1 MEQPL
6 VTVVVVS
13 YNHSQFIKENLDSIK
28 NQTYKNIQ
36 LIVGDDAS
44 PDHSVQFFEQ
54 WLQENNYPAEKNFHT
69 KNTGLPT
76 MLNECLELAKGKYI
90 KIIAADDFLHPE
102 SIEKSVSALE
112 KLGNEYGMSFSH
124 THAVNNDS
132 QIIEDIADYD
142 ALGKI
147 DPYIF
152 REELLKG
159 NRIAALTVLLR
170 TDVVRETGQYD
181 AQFIIEDYYRWLKV
195 SQKYLI
201 AYIPE
206 KLAYYRLHTDNISK
220 VKADRIEME
229 AALLQMMFDKK
240 GVSRGSINYIT
251 QKLYQSGAQLP
262 EEYINAYHA
271 YPFRS
276 KKLDFAVKK
285 KLPVSLYK
293 VLKKII

>member
-13 YNHSQFIKENLDSIK
+13 YNQSQFIKENLDSIK
-28 NQTYKNIQ
+28 NQTYRNIQ

-44 PDHSVQFFEQ
+44 PDHSVEVFEQ

-102 SIEKSVSALE
+102 SIEKSVSVLE
-112 KLGNEYGMSFSH
+112 RLGNEYGMSFSH

-147 DPYIF
+147 DPYVF

-251 QKLYQSGAQLP
+251 QKLYQSGTQLP
-262 EEYINAYHA
+262 EEYINAYHT

>member
-44 PDHSVQFFEQ
+44 PDHSVKVFEQ

-69 KNTGLPT
+69 QNTGLPT

-102 SIEKSVSALE
+102 SIEKSVSTLE

-124 THAVNNDS
+124 THAVNNYS
-132 QIIEDIADYD
+132 EIIEDIADYD
-142 ALGKI
+142 ALGNI
-147 DPYIF
+147 DPYVF

-229 AALLQMMFDKK
+229 AAMLQMMFDKK

-251 QKLYQSGAQLP
+251 QKLYQSGTQFP

>member
-44 PDHSVQFFEQ
+44 PDHSVEVFEQ
-54 WLQENNYPAEKNFHT
+54 WLKENNYPAEKNFHT
-69 KNTGLPT
+69 QNTGLPT
-76 MLNECLELAKGKYI
+76 MLNECMDLARGKYI

-102 SIEKSVSALE
+102 SIEKSVAALE
-112 KLGNEYGMSFSH
+112 KAGPEYGMSFSH
-124 THAVNNDS
+124 TYAINNES
-132 QIIEDIADYD
+132 EITEDIADYN
-142 ALGKI
+142 ALGNI

-152 REELLKG
+152 REELVKG

-170 TDVVRETGQYD
+170 TDVVRETGKYD
-181 AQFIIEDYYRWLKV
+181 AEFIIEDYYRWLKV
-195 SQKYLI
+195 SEKYLI

-220 VKADRIEME
+220 VRANRIEME
-229 AALLQMMFDKK
+229 AARLQMMFDKK
-240 GVSRGSINYIT
+240 GVARSGINYIT

-262 EEYINAYHA
+262 EEYLDAYHT
-271 YPFRS
+271 YPFHSR
-276 KKLDFAVKK
+276 KLDFAVRK
-285 KLPVSLYK
+285 KLPVTLYK
-293 VLKKII
+293 ILKKII

>member
-1 MEQPL
+1 MDQPL

-13 YNHSQFIKENLDSIK
+13 YNQSQFIKENLDSIK

-44 PDHSVQFFEQ
+44 PDHSVEVFEQ
-54 WLQENNYPAEKNFHT
+54 WLQENNYSAAKNFHT

-76 MLNECLELAKGKYI
+76 MLNECLDLAKGKYI

-102 SIEKSVSALE
+102 SLEKSVYILE

-142 ALGKI
+142 ALGNI

-170 TDVVRETGQYD
+170 TDVVRETGKYD
-181 AQFIIEDYYRWLKV
+181 SQFIIEDYYRWLKV

-206 KLAYYRLHTDNISK
+206 KLAYYRLHADNISK

-229 AALLQMMFDKK
+229 AATLQMMFDKK
-240 GVSRGSINYIT
+240 GVSRGSINHIT
-251 QKLYQSGAQLP
+251 QKLYQSGTQLP

-276 KKLDFAVKK
+276 KKLDFAIKK
-285 KLPVSLYK
+285 NLPVSLYK
-293 VLKKII
+293 ILKKVM

>member
-1 MEQPL
+1 MENPL

-13 YNHSQFIKENLDSIK
+13 YNQSQFIKENLDSIK

-44 PDHSVQFFEQ
+44 PDHSVEVFEQ
-54 WLQENNYPAEKNFHT
+54 WLQENNYSAEKNFHT

-76 MLNECLELAKGKYI
+76 MLNECMELAKGKYI

-102 SIEKSVSALE
+102 SIEKSVAALE
-112 KLGNEYGMSFSH
+112 KSGPEYGMSFSH

-132 QIIEDIADYD
+132 QITEDIADYN
-142 ALGKI
+142 ALGNI
-147 DPYIF
+147 DPHLF

-195 SQKYLI
+195 SEKYLI

-206 KLAYYRLHTDNISK
+206 KLAYYRLHADNISK

-229 AALLQMMFDKK
+229 AATLQMMFDKK

-251 QKLYQSGAQLP
+251 QKLYLSGAQLP

-276 KKLDFAVKK
+276 KKLDFAIKK
-285 KLPVSLYK
+285 NLPVSLYK

>member
-13 YNHSQFIKENLDSIK
+13 YNQSQFIKENLDSIK

-44 PDHSVQFFEQ
+44 PDHSVDVFEQ
-54 WLQENNYPAEKNFHT
+54 WLLENNYPAEKNFHT

-76 MLNECLELAKGKYI
+76 MLNECVELAKGKYL

-112 KLGNEYGMSFSH
+112 ILGNEYGMSYSH
-124 THAVNNDS
+124 THAINNDS
-132 QIIEDIADYD
+132 QTIEDIADYN
-142 ALGKI
+142 ALGQI
-147 DPYIF
+147 DPYLF

-170 TDVVRETGQYD
+170 TDVVKETGKYD
-181 AQFIIEDYYRWLKV
+181 SQFIIEDYYRWLKV
-195 SQKYLI
+195 SEKYLI

-229 AALLQMMFDKK
+229 AAMIQMMFDKTGIAK
-240 GVSRGSINYIT
+240 GSINYTT
-251 QKLYQSGAQLP
+251 QKLYKSGVKFP
-262 EEYINAYHA
+262 EEYLKAYGN
-271 YPFRS
+271 YPFHLKNLEVAI
-276 KKLDFAVKK
+276 KKN
-285 KLPVSLYK
+285 LPVLFYK
-293 VLKKII
+293 ILKKFI

>member
-1 MEQPL
+1 MDQPL

-13 YNHSQFIKENLDSIK
+13 YNQSQFIKENLDSIK

-44 PDHSVQFFEQ
+44 PDHSVEIFEQ
-54 WLQENNYPAEKNFHT
+54 WLQENNYSAAKNFHT
-69 KNTGLPT
+69 KNTGLPI
-76 MLNECLELAKGKYI
+76 MLNECLDLAKGKYI

-102 SIEKSVSALE
+102 SLEKSVYILE

-142 ALGKI
+142 ALGNI
-147 DPYIF
+147 DPYLF

-170 TDVVRETGQYD
+170 TDVVRETGKYD
-181 AQFIIEDYYRWLKV
+181 SKFIIEDYYRWLKV
-195 SQKYLI
+195 SEKYLI

-206 KLAYYRLHTDNISK
+206 KLAYYRLHADNISK

-229 AALLQMMFDKK
+229 AATLQMMFDKK
-240 GVSRGSINYIT
+240 GVSRGSINHIT
-251 QKLYQSGAQLP
+251 QQLYQSGAQLP

-271 YPFRS
+271 YPFRL
-276 KKLDFAVKK
+276 KKLDFAIKK
-285 KLPVSLYK
+285 NLPVSLYK
-293 VLKKII
+293 ILRKVI

>member
-44 PDHSVQFFEQ
+44 PDHSVEVFEQ
-54 WLQENNYPAEKNFHT
+54 WLKENNYPAEKNFHT
-69 KNTGLPT
+69 QNTGLPT
-76 MLNECLELAKGKYI
+76 MLNECMDLARGKYI

-102 SIEKSVSALE
+102 SIEKSVAALE
-112 KLGNEYGMSFSH
+112 KAGPEYGMSFSH
-124 THAVNNDS
+124 TYAINNES
-132 QIIEDIADYD
+132 EITEDIADYN
-142 ALGKI
+142 ALGNI

-152 REELLKG
+152 REELVKG

-170 TDVVRETGQYD
+170 TDVVRETGKYD
-181 AQFIIEDYYRWLKV
+181 AEFIIEDYYRWLKV
-195 SQKYLI
+195 SEKYLI

-220 VKADRIEME
+220 VRANRIEME
-229 AALLQMMFDKK
+229 AARLQMMFDKK
-240 GVSRGSINYIT
+240 GVARSGINYIT

-262 EEYINAYHA
+262 EEYLDAYHA
-271 YPFRS
+271 YPFHSR
-276 KKLDFAVKK
+276 KLDFAVRK
-285 KLPVSLYK
+285 KLPVTLYK
-293 VLKKII
+293 ILKKII

>member
-13 YNHSQFIKENLDSIK
+13 YNQSQFIKENLDSIK

-44 PDHSVQFFEQ
+44 PDHSVEVFEQ

-76 MLNECLELAKGKYI
+76 MLNECLDLAKGKYI

-102 SIEKSVSALE
+102 SLEKSVYTLE

-142 ALGKI
+142 ALGNI

-170 TDVVRETGQYD
+170 TDVVRETGKYD
-181 AQFIIEDYYRWLKV
+181 SQFIIEDYYRWLKV

-206 KLAYYRLHTDNISK
+206 KLAYYRLHADNISK

-229 AALLQMMFDKK
+229 AATLQMMFDKK
-240 GVSRGSINYIT
+240 GVSRGSINHIT
-251 QKLYQSGAQLP
+251 QKLYQSGTQLP

-276 KKLDFAVKK
+276 KKLDFAIKK
-285 KLPVSLYK
+285 NLPVSLYK
-293 VLKKII
+293 ILKKVM

>member
-28 NQTYKNIQ
+28 NQTYSNIQ

-44 PDHSVQFFEQ
+44 PDHSVEVFEK

-76 MLNECLELAKGKYI
+76 MLNECMDLAKGKYI

-102 SIEKSVSALE
+102 SIEKSVSTLE

-132 QIIEDIADYD
+132 EIIEDIADYD
-142 ALGKI
+142 ALGKV
-147 DPYIF
+147 DPQVF

-170 TDVVRETGQYD
+170 TDVVRETGKYD

-251 QKLYQSGAQLP
+251 QKLYQSGTQLP
-262 EEYINAYHA
+262 EEYTSAYHA

-276 KKLDFAVKK
+276 KKLDFAVRK
-285 KLPVSLYK
+285 KLPFSLYK
-293 VLKKII
+293 ILKKII

>member
-28 NQTYKNIQ
+28 SQTYKNIQ

-44 PDHSVQFFEQ
+44 PDHSVEVFEQ

-76 MLNECLELAKGKYI
+76 MLNECMDLAKGKYI

-102 SIEKSVSALE
+102 SIEKSVSTLE
-112 KLGNEYGMSFSH
+112 RLGNEYGMSFSH

-132 QIIEDIADYD
+132 EIIEDIADYD

-147 DPYIF
+147 DPRIF
-152 REELLKG
+152 NEELLKG

-170 TDVVRETGQYD
+170 TDVVRETGKYD

-262 EEYINAYHA
+262 EEYTNAYHA

-276 KKLDFAVKK
+276 KKLDFAIRK
-285 KLPVSLYK
+285 KLPFSLYK
-293 VLKKII
+293 ILKKII

>member
-44 PDHSVQFFEQ
+44 PDHSVKVFEQ

-69 KNTGLPT
+69 QNTGLPT

-102 SIEKSVSALE
+102 SIEKSVSILE
-112 KLGNEYGMSFSH
+112 KSGNEYGMSFSH

-132 QIIEDIADYD
+132 EIIEDIADYD
-142 ALGKI
+142 ALGNI
-147 DPYIF
+147 DPYVF

-229 AALLQMMFDKK
+229 AAMLQMMFDKK

-251 QKLYQSGAQLP
+251 QKLYQSGTQLP
-262 EEYINAYHA
+262 EEYVNAYHV

>member
-13 YNHSQFIKENLDSIK
+13 YNQSQFIKENLDSIK
-28 NQTYKNIQ
+28 NQTYRNIQ

-44 PDHSVQFFEQ
+44 PDHSVEVFEQ

-102 SIEKSVSALE
+102 SIEKSVSVLE
-112 KLGNEYGMSFSH
+112 RLGNEYGMSFSH

-147 DPYIF
+147 DPYVF

-251 QKLYQSGAQLP
+251 QKLYQSGTQLP
-262 EEYINAYHA
+262 DEYINAYHT

>member
-44 PDHSVQFFEQ
+44 PDHSVKVFEQ

-69 KNTGLPT
+69 QNTGLPT
-76 MLNECLELAKGKYI
+76 MLNECLDLAKGKYI

-102 SIEKSVSALE
+102 SLEKSVSALE

-124 THAVNNDS
+124 TYSVNNDS
-132 QIIEDIADYD
+132 EIIEDIADYD
-142 ALGKI
+142 ALGNI
-147 DPYIF
+147 DPHLF

-170 TDVVRETGQYD
+170 TDVVRETGKYD
-181 AQFIIEDYYRWLKV
+181 SQFIIEDYYRWLKV
-195 SQKYLI
+195 SEKYLI

-206 KLAYYRLHTDNISK
+206 KLAYYRLHADNISK

-229 AALLQMMFDKK
+229 AAMLQMMFDKK

-251 QKLYQSGAQLP
+251 QKLYQSGTQLP
-262 EEYINAYHA
+262 EEYIDAYHA

-276 KKLDFAVKK
+276 KKLDFAIKK
-285 KLPVSLYK
+285 KLSVSLYK
-293 VLKKII
+293 ILKKII